1 MCICADR
8 TGIVGGKGW
17 NGVISNHVFPQLLK
31 DRLCRRAV
39 GSNFIHDLV
48 FISGAKLPVG
58 NQPNEDLGGN
68 VFIHGAPPYLVPV
81 STLYPK
87 VRAVLIIAF
96 CSVVRA
102 A

>member
-58 NQPNEDLGGN
+58 NQQMRIWVAMYSSMAL
-68 VFIHGAPPYLVPV
+68 PPYLVPV

>member
-1 MCICADR
+1 MTVSYTHLDVYKR
-8 TGIVGGKGW
+8 QGW

-68 VFIHGAPPYLVPV
+68 VFIRPEDPSSFA
-81 STLYPK
+81 
-87 VRAVLIIAF
+87 I
-96 CSVVRA
+96 
-102 A
+102 